1 MVVTAVGIRGV
12 HVLPR
17 VDQDVNKDRDLAQT
31 PHLQME
37 EQIVLHLENRL
48 KLKNAIITA
57 QVRHSSFFFNAK
69 SSTIIYSN
77 NYFQFF

>member
-31 PHLQME
+31 PHLQVE
-37 EQIVLHLENRL
+37 EQIVLHSENRL
-48 KLKNAIITA
+48 KLKYAIITA
-57 QVRHSSFFFNAK
+57 QVRHTRFSFTAK
-69 SSTIIYSN
+69 N
-77 NYFQFF
+77 L